1 MNFEISH
8 RTTYRYSEPVVHSQ
22 HIVHLA
28 PCQTR
33 HQHTH
38 RHSLII
44 EPAPT
49 TRYDGTDAFGNPV
62 TTLEI
67 ELPHEDLVMH
77 SRAIIDTLPAMSVEA
92 AATTPWDRLD
102 DVLYS
107 GAKPIALDVVQF
119 RCASLLTTASPDIAD
134 YASISFPAG
143 RPIMEACCDLMR
155 RVYSDFTFDATAT
168 DISTPIT
175 QVFDERR
182 GVCQDFAHLTLA
194 CLRAM
199 RVPSRYVSGY
209 IVTHPPPG
217 QPKLQGA
224 DASHAWVDVWSP
236 EYGWQ
241 GLDPTNGIAAGE
253 EHIIIANGREYNDVS
268 PISGVLLGG
277 GKHTVDVS
285 VDVNPTSVQD

>member
-1 MNFEISH
+1 MKFEISH
-8 RTTYRYSEPVVHSQ
+8 RTTYRYSEAVVQSQ

-28 PCQTR
+28 PRSTR
-33 HQHTH
+33 HQTTR

-49 TRYDGTDAFGNPV
+49 LRHDGMDAFANPV

-67 ELPHEDLVMH
+67 ELPHEDLVIH
-77 SRAIIDTLPAMSVEA
+77 SRAIIDTLPAVTVDEA
-92 AATTPWDRLD
+92 ASTPWDRLD

-107 GAKPIALDVVQF
+107 RPGSIDLDVVQF
-119 RCASLLTTASPDIAD
+119 RCATQLTTATLEIAE
-134 YASISFPAG
+134 YAAASFAPG
-143 RPIMEACCDLMR
+143 RPLLEASRDLMHR
-155 RVYSDFTFDATAT
+155 IYDDFTFDATAT

-175 QVFDERR
+175 RVFAQRR

-199 RVPSRYVSGY
+199 RVPARYVSGY
-209 IVTHPPPG
+209 ILTRPPPG
-217 QPKLQGA
+217 QPRLQGA

-236 EYGWQ
+236 MYGWQ
-241 GLDPTNGIAAGE
+241 GLDPTNGIPAGE

-285 VDVNPTSVQD
+285 VDVVPTG